1 MYSQMV
7 CERYTYV
14 QTDIFYRIL
23 IKSEQKSKKTGTIF
37 SKSAESETAISESE
51 TRPRT
56 DYIYSITH
64 FQINMSS
71 SSRLDDLFVSLPT
84 PAKMWM
90 FIWTYLAVSGWF
102 STYMLISTIGGA
114 RRNNM
119 IETIMPEGDF
129 IWTVA
134 VMMLASMIVMGLLF
148 YGRYTRKK
156 KDVVKEALKDY
167 EETNVFVDP
176 KMRFDPAV
184 LLFWIG
190 GSVLNVLF
198 SLSLL
203 IAAVKFTDIIFDP
216 SILYALAGFGI
227 AFFAAVPMY
236 LITQFMANGVL
247 DAKAA
252 RKLVKAVIGSDEI
265 RKLVGTVCS
274 KLGIADKET
283 VDRVYEAVRNSISA
297 AEYSELTPDE
307 ILLISKVANENTALR
322 RKDLETRSDGI
333 FS

>member
-1 MYSQMV
+1 
-7 CERYTYV
+7 
-14 QTDIFYRIL
+14 
-23 IKSEQKSKKTGTIF
+23 
-37 SKSAESETAISESE
+37 
-51 TRPRT
+51 
-56 DYIYSITH
+56 
-64 FQINMSS
+64 MSS

-102 STYMLISTIGGA
+102 STYMLISMIGEAG
-114 RRNNM
+114 RNNM
-119 IETIMPEGDF
+119 IETLIPGDAF
-129 IWTVA
+129 IWTVV
-134 VMMLASMIVMGLLF
+134 VMMLSSLIVIGLLF

-184 LLFWIG
+184 ILFWIG

-203 IAAVKFTDIIFDP
+203 IAAIKYTDVVFDP

-227 AFFAAVPMY
+227 AFFAAVPMF

-252 RKLVKAVIGSDEI
+252 KKLVKAVIGSDEI

-283 VDRVYEAVRNSISA
+283 VDKVYETVRNSISA

-307 ILLISKVANENTALR
+307 ILLISKVANESAALKER
-322 RKDLETRSDGI
+322 TPGSKSDGI